1 MQNRTNSWEMGSEA
15 SQKTAEDDLYYELE
29 NEPLVS
35 RTKTYKASKDK
46 KGGTGRQ
53 GNIALH

>member
-1 MQNRTNSWEMGSEA
+1 MGSEA